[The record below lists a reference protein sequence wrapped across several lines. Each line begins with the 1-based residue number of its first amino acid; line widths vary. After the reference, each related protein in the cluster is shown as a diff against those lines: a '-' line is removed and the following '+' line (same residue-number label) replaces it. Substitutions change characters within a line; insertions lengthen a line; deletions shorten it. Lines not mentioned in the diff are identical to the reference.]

1 MIPVCVGGV
10 LPPGVHPSDS
20 SEVEARF
27 ATNARRRWLLEG
39 LRDALLEL
47 RRVSCPAAF
56 LDGSFVTDK
65 SIPGDFD
72 LCWDHTTVNL
82 ALIDPVF
89 LDVAP
94 PRAAQQAK
102 YRGDLLPN
110 VPEGISGKL
119 FVDFFQIDKATGKPK
134 GIIVLDPGS
143 VT

>member
-1 MIPVCVGGV
+1 MIPVCVDGV
-10 LPPGVHPSDS
+10 LPPGVHSANWP
-20 SEVEARF
+20 EVEARF
-27 ATNARRRWLLEG
+27 GTNARRRWLLDG
-39 LRDALLEL
+39 LHDALLEL
-47 RRVSCPAAF
+47 RRVRCPAAF

-65 SIPGDFD
+65 PVPGDFD
-72 LCWDHTTVNL
+72 LCWDHTSVDL

-89 LDVAP
+89 LDVTP

-110 VPEGISGKL
+110 VPEGISSML

>member
-1 MIPVCVGGV
+1 M
-10 LPPGVHPSDS
+10 PPGVHSADW

-27 ATNARRRWLLEG
+27 GTNARRRWLLDG
-39 LRDALLEL
+39 LHDALLEL
-47 RRVSCPAAF
+47 RRVKCPAAF

-65 SIPGDFD
+65 AVPGDFD
-72 LCWDHTTVNL
+72 LCWDHTSVDL

-89 LDVAP
+89 LDLAP

-110 VPEGISGKL
+110 VSEGISGKL
-119 FVDFFQIDKATGKPK
+119 FVEFFQIDKATGKPK
-134 GIIVLDPGS
+134 GIIVLNPGS

>member
-1 MIPVCVGGV
+1 MIPGCVSGV
-10 LPPGVHPSDS
+10 LPTGVHPADW

-27 ATNARRRWLLEG
+27 GTNARRRWLLDG
-39 LRDALLEL
+39 LHDALREL

-65 SIPGDFD
+65 AVPGDFD
-72 LCWDHTTVNL
+72 LCWDHTTVDL

-110 VPEGISGKL
+110 VSESSSGKL

>member
-1 MIPVCVGGV
+1 MIPCCVGGV
-10 LPPGVHPSDS
+10 LPPGVHSADW

-27 ATNARRRWLLEG
+27 GTNARRRWLLDG
-39 LRDALLEL
+39 LHDALLEL
-47 RRVSCPAAF
+47 RRVKCPAAF

-65 SIPGDFD
+65 AVPGDFD
-72 LCWDHTTVNL
+72 LCWDHTSVDL

-89 LDVAP
+89 LDLAP

-110 VPEGISGKL
+110 VSEGISGKL
-119 FVDFFQIDKATGKPK
+119 FVEFFQIDKATGKPK
-134 GIIVLDPGS
+134 GIIVLNPGS